1 MYSTSSQS
9 GCLFF
14 PQFANERW
22 KVSFVKSS
30 DEKKEVEEEP
40 SRIDLLPKAFLDNH
54 FGSLLKN
61 VQVQNEESSQ
71 LLLQNDTN
79 EIIEYITVA

>member
-40 SRIDLLPKAFLDNH
+40 SRIDLLPKTFLDNH
-54 FGSLLKN
+54 FAPLLKT
-61 VQVQNEESSQ
+61 VQNEESSQ
-71 LLLQNDTN
+71 LLSQNDTN

>member
-30 DEKKEVEEEP
+30 EEKKEVEEP
-40 SRIDLLPKAFLDNH
+40 SRIDLLPKAFLDDH

-71 LLLQNDTN
+71 LLSQNDTN

>member
-54 FGSLLKN
+54 FGPLLKN
-61 VQVQNEESSQ
+61 VQNEESSQ
-71 LLLQNDTN
+71 LLSQNDTN

>member
-1 MYSTSSQS
+1 M
-9 GCLFF
+9 
-14 PQFANERW
+14 
-22 KVSFVKSS
+22 KSS

-54 FGSLLKN
+54 FGPLLKN
-61 VQVQNEESSQ
+61 VQNEESSQ

>member
-54 FGSLLKN
+54 FGPLLKN
-61 VQVQNEESSQ
+61 VQNEESSQ

>member
-54 FGSLLKN
+54 FAPLLKN
-61 VQVQNEESSQ
+61 VQNEESSQ
-71 LLLQNDTN
+71 LLSQNDTN

>member
-1 MYSTSSQS
+1 M
-9 GCLFF
+9 
-14 PQFANERW
+14 
-22 KVSFVKSS
+22 KSS
-30 DEKKEVEEEP
+30 DEKKEVEEP

-54 FGSLLKN
+54 FAPLLKN

-71 LLLQNDTN
+71 LLSQNDTN

>member
-1 MYSTSSQS
+1 
-9 GCLFF
+9 
-14 PQFANERW
+14 
-22 KVSFVKSS
+22 VKSS
-30 DEKKEVEEEP
+30 DEKKEVEEP

-71 LLLQNDTN
+71 LLSQNDTN

>member
-1 MYSTSSQS
+1 M
-9 GCLFF
+9 
-14 PQFANERW
+14 
-22 KVSFVKSS
+22 KSS

-54 FGSLLKN
+54 FAPLLKD
-61 VQVQNEESSQ
+61 VQNEESSQ
-71 LLLQNDTN
+71 LLSQNDTN